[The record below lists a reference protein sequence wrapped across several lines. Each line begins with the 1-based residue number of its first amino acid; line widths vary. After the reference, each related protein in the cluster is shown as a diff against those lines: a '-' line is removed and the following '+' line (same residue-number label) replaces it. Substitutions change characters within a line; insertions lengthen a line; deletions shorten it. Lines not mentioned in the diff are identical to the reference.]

1 MTTARSERGFTLLE
15 VIIAVTLVSL
25 LLGGVFGCV
34 RLSLDTLNRVD
45 ARLIRERRVAS
56 VEQILR
62 AELEGILPVIAQ
74 CTSVG
79 DEPSER
85 IAFFE
90 GEPATMRF
98 VSTYSL
104 NERARGLPRIL
115 ELQVIPGENREGV
128 RLIVNEHVYAGPGSA
143 GAFCLSALPGETE
156 KGPRFPPVETGPGS
170 FVLAD
175 RLAYCRFVY
184 HAPPAPGE
192 LTPQWLPRWRDPTLP
207 DAVRVDMA
215 PLHASAS
222 EIDLQP
228 VTAPLRVTRNAMTP
242 YAQ

>member
-115 ELQVIPGENREGV
+115 ELQVIPGMCMRGRAARARSAFRRCPARRKKV
-128 RLIVNEHVYAGPGSA
+128 RGS
-143 GAFCLSALPGETE
+143 
-156 KGPRFPPVETGPGS
+156 R
-170 FVLAD
+170 
-175 RLAYCRFVY
+175 
-184 HAPPAPGE
+184 
-192 LTPQWLPRWRDPTLP
+192 RWRPVLVRSFLPT
-207 DAVRVDMA
+207 AWRIAGSSIM
-215 PLHASAS
+215 
-222 EIDLQP
+222 
-228 VTAPLRVTRNAMTP
+228 LRRRRGN
-242 YAQ
+242 